1 MCCKKIS
8 NEVILLCIIILILL
22 IIKVKKQY
30 FANVHL
36 YEFIKGCIMIF
47 LILFLI
53 YLCIFILNKLC
64 TNKIHP
70 EELIENNNE
79 NNNVDIDIENQADVT
94 KPPDGVHE

>member
-1 MCCKKIS
+1 MCCKKFS
-8 NEVILLCIIILILL
+8 NEVIVLCIIILILL

-30 FANVHL
+30 FVNVHL
-36 YEFIKGCIMIF
+36 YEYIKMCIMIF

-64 TNKIHP
+64 ITKVYP
-70 EELIENNNE
+70 EELIENNN
-79 NNNVDIDIENQADVT
+79 VDIENQVEVT